1 MSGLHHI
8 YKGPKG
14 QCELIDIY
22 VVEFASNSIR
32 EEVIKKFQ
40 KRSEINNA
48 KLANLQA
55 DRAKTQIQLK
65 RNTALRDAL
74 SKIKGDPRNKNKK
87 CEILWK
93 KTDPKDKDREVV
105 VDDFPVFRQTA
116 LDMQGRFLSSFEN
129 LTL

>member
-1 MSGLHHI
+1 MSSLDHI

-14 QCELIDIY
+14 QRELTDIC

-87 CEILWK
+87 CDNNNKNRSLNNNNKSRHKDWAFGPSQK
-93 KTDPKDKDREVV
+93 KE
-105 VDDFPVFRQTA
+105 
-116 LDMQGRFLSSFEN
+116 
-129 LTL
+129 